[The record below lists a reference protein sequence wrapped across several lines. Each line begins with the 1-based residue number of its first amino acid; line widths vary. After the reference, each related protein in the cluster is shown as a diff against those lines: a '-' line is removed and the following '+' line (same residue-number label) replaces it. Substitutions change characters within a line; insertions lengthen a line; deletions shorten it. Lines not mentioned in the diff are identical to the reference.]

1 MSVRIRYKIEA
12 SVSSTSAEERDLG
25 NVAYEVVDDDSG
37 EGGVRKTLLA
47 AGATDVSVMLA
58 EISTARF
65 VLIKTNSKDPTD
77 TLGAITVK
85 KNIIGGE
92 AITVEPLPGATSA
105 HLLMATSGITD
116 LFATNAGTVD
126 AEITVMAV
134 GD

>member
-1 MSVRIRYKIEA
+1 MSVRIRYQIEA
-12 SVSSTSAEERDLG
+12 SVSSTSAEEKDLG

-47 AGATDVSVMLA
+47 AGATDVSVMLT
-58 EISTARF
+58 EISAARF
-65 VLIKTNSKDPTD
+65 VLIKTNTKTSTD
-77 TLGAITVK
+77 TLTAITIK
-85 KNIIGGE
+85 KNAIGGE

-105 HLLMATSGITD
+105 HLLMSTSGITD

-126 AEITVMAV
+126 IEITVMAV